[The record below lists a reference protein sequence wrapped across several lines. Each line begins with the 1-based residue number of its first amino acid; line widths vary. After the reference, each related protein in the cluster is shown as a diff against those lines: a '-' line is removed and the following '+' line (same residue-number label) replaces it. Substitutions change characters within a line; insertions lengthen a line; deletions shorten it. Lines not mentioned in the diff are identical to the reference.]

1 MFISNIPE
9 AFSASAG
16 MRRDDRPVRVIMTMW
31 CSIALLSAAA
41 AAIGYGALGQ
51 GSPEVVAA
59 TSAFAAGAIITML
72 VGTMVPEAVEHAG
85 RWVGLLTMVG
95 FGTAFLLRAAT

>member
-1 MFISNIPE
+1 MLADGAVE
-9 AFSASAG
+9 HY
-16 MRRDDRPVRVIMTMW
+16 RRRIIGHSLR
-31 CSIALLSAAA
+31 ALRR
-41 AAIGYGALGQ
+41 
-51 GSPEVVAA
+51 
-59 TSAFAAGAIITML
+59 ML